1 MSQTSEHPLSYRQRE
16 VSAVMDAWRSSASCS
31 LVGVGSVGK
40 SNLIQHLAAA
50 NVQAHYL
57 GADAASFKAIWIDPF
72 LLGALGERDDEP
84 LRFWAGC
91 ELLMNRL
98 YRAFQPFD
106 LLGADARVLYETYQA
121 FQDGSNPLFP
131 YLGLR
136 YLDFALNLFFQRGI
150 QIVFMFDEFEHLLRQ
165 MPVSFFLGLRG
176 LRDARKHQLAYMTFT
191 RVPLPQAIA
200 DAGIAS
206 LAIEPF
212 AELFTDRVIYVG
224 PYSQADAAAMLTD
237 LMRRK
242 EKEYDSLAQGFL
254 LWATGGHA
262 GLLRAAAGVLDQ
274 LAPIT
279 MERLSDQRGELLA
292 RLAARGPVRAE
303 AATIWNSLP
312 AAEREALRQIR
323 DRAPVAPALL
333 DRLAQ
338 KALIERSDEEIA
350 IQPPLLAE
358 WISRFTG

>member
-1 MSQTSEHPLSYRQRE
+1 MNQTSDHPLTYRQRE
-16 VSAVMDAWRSSASCS
+16 VNAVMDAWRNSASCS

-57 GADAASFKAIWIDPF
+57 GADAALFKAIWIDPF
-72 LLGALGERDDEP
+72 LLGTLGESAGEP

-98 YRAFQPFD
+98 YRAFQPFT
-106 LLGADARVLYETYQA
+106 LLEADARLFYETYQA
-121 FQDGSNPLFP
+121 FQDSSNPLFT

-136 YLDFALNLFFQRGI
+136 YLDFALDLFFKRDV

-200 DAGIAS
+200 AAGIDA

-212 AELFTDRVIYVG
+212 VELFTDRVIYVG
-224 PYSQADAAAMLTD
+224 PYSHADAAAMLAD
-237 LMRRK
+237 VMRRK
-242 EKEYDSLAQGFL
+242 GKDYDSLAQGFL

-274 LAPIT
+274 LPPIT
-279 MERLSDQRGELLA
+279 MQSLSEQRADLLA
-292 RLAARGPVRAE
+292 RLAGRGPVKTE

-312 AAEREALRQIR
+312 AVEQTALKQIVSGM
-323 DRAPVAPALL
+323 PVSPALVNA
-333 DRLAQ
+333 LAQ
-338 KALIERSDEEIA
+338 KTLLERSNDGVA

-358 WISRFTG
+358 FIRRFT